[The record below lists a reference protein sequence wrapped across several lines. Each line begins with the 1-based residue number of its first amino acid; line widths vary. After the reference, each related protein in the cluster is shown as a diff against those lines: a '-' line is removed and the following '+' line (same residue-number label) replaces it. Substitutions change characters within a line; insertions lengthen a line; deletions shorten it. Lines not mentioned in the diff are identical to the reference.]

1 MDIKIGG
8 LSAKIMEEALAQ
20 ARRGRL
26 HILQEMARTMSIAR
40 PELKEGVPRIES
52 LKIDQ
57 DKIGMLIGPGGKNIK
72 AIQETFAV
80 TIEVE
85 EDGTV
90 KVLGSDVPK
99 IRECMDVIRLQLV
112 GPKIGTDY
120 LATVVSIKDYG
131 AFVDLA
137 PGVSGLVHVSEF
149 SNDRVQDPN
158 DYVSAGDKIMVRVV
172 EVDRMGRIKLSAK
185 AVQSIAKKA

>member
-1 MDIKIGG
+1 
-8 LSAKIMEEALAQ
+8 
-20 ARRGRL
+20 
-26 HILQEMARTMSIAR
+26 
-40 PELKEGVPRIES
+40 

>member
-1 MDIKIGG
+1 
-8 LSAKIMEEALAQ
+8 
-20 ARRGRL
+20 
-26 HILQEMARTMSIAR
+26 
-40 PELKEGVPRIES
+40 
-52 LKIDQ
+52 
-57 DKIGMLIGPGGKNIK
+57 
-72 AIQETFAV
+72 
-80 TIEVE
+80 
-85 EDGTV
+85 
-90 KVLGSDVPK
+90 
-99 IRECMDVIRLQLV
+99 MDVIRLQLV